1 MTTREQAWIYQQA
14 QPDDILRTG
23 KMKRE
28 PSGLQ
33 QFLHPVIL
41 PGHKENEAYCN
52 MTEQE
57 KDELNEKYLSQNN
70 L

>member
-1 MTTREQAWIYQQA
+1 MTTRETAWIYQQE
-14 QPDDILRTG
+14 QPTDILIVGR
-23 KMKRE
+23 MKRE

-33 QFLHPVIL
+33 QFLHPVKL
-41 PGHKENEAYCN
+41 PEHDENERLYK

-57 KDELNEKYLSQNN
+57 KDELNEKYLSQHN

>member
-1 MTTREQAWIYQQA
+1 MTTHEAAWIYAQE

-33 QFLHPVIL
+33 QFLHPVKL
-41 PGHKENEAYCN
+41 PEHDENEAYCN

-57 KDELNEKYLSQNN
+57 KDERNEKWLKQNN